1 MNVDPKAEKY
11 YSMSPYTCIGNNP
24 FNVIGPDGRYLF
36 GLFGSSAS
44 ERRMGRAEAFAE
56 KTGGSVVIGENGKP
70 TVNYLTKD
78 ESGYTINSTSKFGDF
93 SSWKNF
99 GQTLKGF
106 DKALEGSSD
115 GANYGG
121 KYGGVDGMRKYGE
134 DISNSSTYVKA
145 GGVVVAGIG
154 TGSLQPEVVAG
165 GMVMYDIGA
174 TMDDVGTGVQAY
186 SDVVDAVNGKAGS
199 TTNTLVRT
207 SALITG
213 KVVDNAMDNSSL
225 NSTNKFVGKVTGGI
239 VVDQVKDASLTKE
252 KKTKQLIM
260 SIITGLIMVGVGI
273 VAIIFTFKNNDSQF
287 FSSDLKGYIGGL
299 LLIIIGILFALNE
312 ITW

>member
-1 MNVDPKAEKY
+1 MYDYGARNYDPALGRWMNIDPLAEKY
-11 YSMSPYTCIGNNP
+11 YDMSPYTGIGNNP
-24 FNVIGPDGRYLF
+24 INIIDPDGRYLF
-36 GLFGSSAS
+36 GLFGSTAS
-44 ERRMGRAEAFAE
+44 ERRLARSEKFAE
-56 KTGGSVVIGENGKP
+56 KTGGSIVIGENGKP
-70 TVNYLTKD
+70 RVNYLTKGED
-78 ESGYTINSTSKFGDF
+78 GYTINSTNKFGDF

-106 DKALEGSSD
+106 DKAMEGSYD

-121 KYGGVDGMRKYGE
+121 EYGGVKGMRALGE
-134 DISNSSTYVKA
+134 DLSNSSTYVKA

-154 TGSLQPEVVAG
+154 TASLQPKVVAG

-199 TTNTLVRT
+199 TTNALVRT

-252 KKTKQLIM
+252 KKQ
-260 SIITGLIMVGVGI
+260 
-273 VAIIFTFKNNDSQF
+273 NN
-287 FSSDLKGYIGGL
+287 
-299 LLIIIGILFALNE
+299 
-312 ITW
+312 